1 MKPTLQKGHRKIKL
15 GLLPGGNFNYSMS
28 DAGIQVINRLRSTPV
43 TRLEHPGNHA
53 VFLIGSVIIIGGFY
67 AEHGDYFKASLSL
80 KNILNT
86 HSGIPGPG

>member
-43 TRLEHPGNHA
+43 TRL
-53 VFLIGSVIIIGGFY
+53 
-67 AEHGDYFKASLSL
+67 
-80 KNILNT
+80 
-86 HSGIPGPG
+86 